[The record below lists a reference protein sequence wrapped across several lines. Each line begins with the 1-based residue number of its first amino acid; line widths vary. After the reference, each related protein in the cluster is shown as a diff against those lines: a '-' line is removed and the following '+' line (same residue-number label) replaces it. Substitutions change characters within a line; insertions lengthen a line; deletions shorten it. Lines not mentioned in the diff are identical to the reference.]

1 MSGGVLHEA
10 WQRARSRRLL
20 ERLALLAPWA
30 AVAVALAW
38 RLGGTAPALVVLAM
52 AIGVIVV
59 VAGSASRSLDQAWVV
74 RRLDARADM
83 EDSADLLFAP
93 PQALTPLQRLQ
104 HARLLQRL
112 SASPPELALPWRW
125 RRLLLSLA
133 LAAAAGAA
141 LAWWPARPIAAV
153 PAAAV
158 ESPRA
163 QPAGFTLV
171 RAQRLQLRAPAY
183 TAQPVRDS
191 ASLDAR
197 APVGTQLQWTL
208 RFAPQPRAAALVFH
222 DGRRVALRR
231 DGEDWRGT
239 HVLQRSAL
247 YRIVL
252 EDAPPLQ
259 GRRAHRLDAI
269 ADRPPQVRV
278 LQPEQ
283 SLTLLQEGQAR
294 WPLAFAVQDDYGV
307 ASAAQLRVVLAQG
320 SGENIA
326 FKESLLTLA
335 GSGPATARRFSRT
348 LDPAALGMAVG
359 DDLIVQLIVRDN
371 RRPGPQE
378 ARSPSLILRWPP
390 DLGSDTGGLDGMVK
404 KTLPAYFRSQRQI
417 IIDAEALLKQKR
429 RLPEEGFAT
438 RSDAIGV
445 DQRILRLRYGQ
456 FLGEEAEGAPKAPP
470 PADASTAADPS
481 APATPP
487 TGENHAGDQHSD
499 DDHAG
504 HAGEETPPA
513 AGFGREA
520 DVLAEFGHTHDQAE
534 AATLLDP
541 QTRATLKAALD
552 QMWQSELHL
561 RQARPDLALPFA
573 YKALGFIKQVQQ
585 AERVYL
591 ARVGPDLPPIDPA
604 RRLTGD
610 RAGISPAEVEV
621 SAATA
626 PDPAPVRAWQALGE
640 PASAAAEADVLQQ
653 LERWLGDHPEQVADP
668 LAMTEALD
676 SVSNEPAC
684 AACRRQLRAL
694 LWTSLARPPAQVQ
707 RRPPADPAGRRYLE
721 ALDAVQEARP

>member
-1 MSGGVLHEA
+1 MSGGALHKA
-10 WQRARSRRLL
+10 WQRARSQRLL
-20 ERLALLAPWA
+20 EWLALLAPWA
-30 AVAVALAW
+30 AVAGVLAW
-38 RLGGTAPALVVLAM
+38 RLAGAAPALVVLAI
-52 AIGVIVV
+52 AV
-59 VAGSASRSLDQAWVV
+59 VAMVAAAASTLGSLDQAWVV

-93 PQALTPLQRLQ
+93 PQALTPLQGLQ
-104 HARLLQRL
+104 HARLQQRL
-112 SASPPELALPWRW
+112 SASAPELALPWRW
-125 RRLLLSLA
+125 RRLLLSLT

-141 LAWWPARPIAAV
+141 LAWWPAQPVAAV
-153 PAAAV
+153 PPATV

-163 QPAGFTLV
+163 QPAGFTV
-171 RAQRLQLRAPAY
+171 ISGRRLQLHPPAY
-183 TAQPVRDS
+183 TAQPPTQS
-191 ASLDAR
+191 ASLEAR

-208 RFAPQPRAAALVFH
+208 RFAPQPRAAALAFH
-222 DGRRVALRR
+222 DGRRVALQR
-231 DGEDWRGT
+231 DGEDWRGS

-252 EDAPPLQ
+252 EGAPPLQ
-259 GRRAHRLDAI
+259 DRRAHRLDAI
-269 ADRPPQVRV
+269 VDRPPQVRV

-283 SLTLLQEGQAR
+283 SLTLLQAGQTR
-294 WPLAFAVQDDYGV
+294 WPLAFTAQDDYGV
-307 ASAAQLRVVLAQG
+307 AAVAQLRVVLAQG

-335 GSGPATARRFSRT
+335 GSGPATARHFSRT

-371 RRPGPQE
+371 RSPGPQE

-390 DLGSDTGGLDGMVK
+390 DLGSEAGGLDGMVK

-429 RLPEEGFAT
+429 RLPAEGFAT

-470 PADASTAADPS
+470 RADASTAADPT
-481 APATPP
+481 APATPAA
-487 TGENHAGDQHSD
+487 TTTQAD
-499 DDHAG
+499 DDHAD
-504 HAGEETPPA
+504 HVGEETAPA

-561 RQARPDLALPFA
+561 RQGRPELALPFA

-591 ARVGPDLPPIDPA
+591 ARVGPDLPPIDPG
-604 RRLTGD
+604 RRLSGD
-610 RAGISPAEVEV
+610 RAGISPAEVKV
-621 SAATA
+621 AAATA

-640 PASAAAEADVLQQ
+640 PSSAAADAQVLQQ
-653 LERWLGDHPEQVADP
+653 LERWLGDHPMEIDDP
-668 LAMTEALD
+668 LAFAAALD
-676 SVSNEPAC
+676 RVRNEPAC
-684 AACRRQLRAL
+684 AACRGQLRAL
-694 LWTSLARPPAQVQ
+694 LWTALARPPAQVQ
-707 RRPPADPAGRRYLE
+707 RRPPADQAGRRYLDALE
-721 ALDAVQEARP
+721 AAREARP